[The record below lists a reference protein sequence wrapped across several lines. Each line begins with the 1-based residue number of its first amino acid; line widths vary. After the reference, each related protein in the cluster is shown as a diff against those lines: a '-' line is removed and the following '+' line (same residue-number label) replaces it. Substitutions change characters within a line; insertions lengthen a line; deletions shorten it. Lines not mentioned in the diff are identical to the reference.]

1 MLAAKLTN
9 YEYLQNKE
17 RKDEIE
23 KIWNKLSRLDYE
35 MMFTQLLL
43 KEVTPDII
51 GKADPTSL
59 FIKIERELKNKLRG
73 LK

>member
-1 MLAAKLTN
+1 MML
-9 YEYLQNKE
+9 
-17 RKDEIE
+17 
-23 KIWNKLSRLDYE
+23 
-35 MMFTQLLL
+35 TQYIL
-43 KEVTPDII
+43 KELTPDII